1 MKVHV
6 TIDTPFMLD
15 FGLMVNFPAN
25 VWDLT
30 LFLKI
35 LIFRTQSHG
44 NPPNTSSGIFMQD
57 SAPAPLSLR
66 TLKMTTRKF
75 LQLWLKKLFAIEKG
89 YEGIRSIVGKTHG

>member
-30 LFLKI
+30 LILKI

-57 SAPAPLSLR
+57 SAPAPP
-66 TLKMTTRKF
+66 
-75 LQLWLKKLFAIEKG
+75 LFADPEDDHEK
-89 YEGIRSIVGKTHG
+89 ISSVMA